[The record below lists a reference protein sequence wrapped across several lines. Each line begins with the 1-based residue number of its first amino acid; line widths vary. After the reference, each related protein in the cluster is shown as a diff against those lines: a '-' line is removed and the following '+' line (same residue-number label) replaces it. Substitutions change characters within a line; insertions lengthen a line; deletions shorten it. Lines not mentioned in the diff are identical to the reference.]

1 MAINYK
7 SALELVFK
15 NLNNDDGFDERFV
28 KRLNETINR
37 LPEEEK
43 QIIYLRYFEDRTQS
57 EVAGI
62 LGKSQVG
69 VSRTEQ
75 KTLKKIRNN
84 YQNVA

>member
-1 MAINYK
+1 MNRIK
-7 SALELVFK
+7 EDK
-15 NLNNDDGFDERFV
+15 LNHKE
-28 KRLNETINR
+28 
-37 LPEEEK
+37 
-43 QIIYLRYFEDRTQS
+43 IIYLRYYEDRTQK
-57 EVAGI
+57 EVADI